1 MAALKPVILGK
12 FTKKDGT
19 ANIKIRLTH
28 GSRSKYFAT
37 QFYIDPKFMSDSG
50 RISTK
55 HPSAGKMNIALNNL
69 LNKYNNFLLDFG
81 DGAQGASLD
90 QLYNYI
96 VNKEHSGGSF
106 LVFLND
112 KVARL
117 QNENRTSYAELHKA
131 TIKLLNGFTGGGDIQ
146 FSDINQV
153 YLKRFDEYLKQVGNS
168 TNSRRI
174 HLSNIRATYFNAL
187 DDGLVQGAI
196 NPFRGFKIRGERG
209 VSRPMEREQMRAM
222 LAFPARPNQALMR
235 DLFML
240 SFYLIG
246 INFKDMINLKNSDLK
261 DGRVSF
267 FRFKT
272 KRRYSIKVEPEAM
285 EIIER
290 HRGKVYLLNVA
301 ENKRRSP
308 DRQALAHRDIVS
320 QANKRLGQICGG
332 ADISTYTARY
342 SWATY
347 AAKIGI
353 SRDVIAHALGHGVNT
368 VTDLYIDFGQ
378 EKVDEANRKVIDYL
392 VNGG

>member
-28 GSRSKYFAT
+28 GSKSKYFAT
-37 QFYIDPKFMSDSG
+37 EFYIDPRYMADSG

-55 HPSAGKMNIALNNL
+55 HPSAGKLNIALNNI
-69 LNKYNNFLLDFG
+69 LNKYNDILLDFG
-81 DGAQGASLD
+81 GGVAGASID

-96 VNKEHSGGSF
+96 IARERTGGSF
-106 LVFLND
+106 SVYLAG
-112 KVARL
+112 KVTRL
-117 QNENRTSYAELHKA
+117 YKEDRTSYASLHG
-131 TIKLLNGFTGGGDIQ
+131 TTLRHLTDFSGGGDVP
-146 FSDINQV
+146 FSDITQLF
-153 YLKRFDEYLKQVGNS
+153 LKRFDDYLKQIGNG

-174 HLSNIRATYFNAL
+174 HLSNVRAAYFNAL
-187 DDGLVQGAI
+187 DEGLAQGAA
-196 NPFRGFKIRGERG
+196 NPFRGFKIRAERG
-209 VSRPMEREQMRAM
+209 VSRPIDREQMRAM

-267 FRFKT
+267 ARFKT

-290 HRGKVYLLNVA
+290 HRGKVYLLDVA

-308 DRQALAHRDIVS
+308 DRQALAHRDVVS

-332 ADISTYTARY
+332 AHISTYTARY

-353 SRDVIAHALGHGVNT
+353 SRDVIAHALGHGINT

-378 EKVDEANRKVIDYL
+378 DKVDEANRKVIDYL
-392 VNGG
+392 IVGK